1 MTDLCSRC
9 GDQELRLESTES
21 FRHALPQLRSPLEVV
36 RNYSCPRCGGKSSRI
51 NYFYAGNRSEWD
63 VRAVE
68 AQDGQPPCLSHKHGQ
83 IGQTPVRGKRWLS
96 ISYPAVYRVGE
107 GLLFP
112 DREGHI
118 EDATM
123 IDRFGNPE
131 LMVEFA
137 SAYFRQYYVILPD
150 GHWPNSLSDFMPGL
164 LLLVTATELAIKA
177 FLIRSET
184 SFDRIHSLS
193 GLYNKMDSGHR
204 DKVARHF
211 ASAVPNANLKALGVA
226 PRIVEGILGTYDD
239 TYGKGIGA
247 YLDTRYYAEPTTKTF
262 RADSDLHG
270 SNLVKGNTPYP
281 IFLPWVLR
289 ALIRTFE
296 FFSGPERLRRR
307 GADIHSDFRSRG
319 DGNHG
324 DWGLIPASLDLVVLS
339 GPQAIARDA
348 NYQEREA
355 FRVFKAKYP
364 PGFATS
370 WKYGG
375 QALLFYSAGGRRR
388 DDRMAVIEGIECRV
402 RYDDRLGM
410 HSRDTYRLAD
420 ALEGDGF
427 GQLNTD
433 MALGDA

>member
-1 MTDLCSRC
+1 
-9 GDQELRLESTES
+9 
-21 FRHALPQLRSPLEVV
+21 
-36 RNYSCPRCGGKSSRI
+36 
-51 NYFYAGNRSEWD
+51 
-63 VRAVE
+63 
-68 AQDGQPPCLSHKHGQ
+68 
-83 IGQTPVRGKRWLS
+83 
-96 ISYPAVYRVGE
+96 
-107 GLLFP
+107 
-112 DREGHI
+112 
-118 EDATM
+118 M
-123 IDRFGNPE
+123 IDRFGNRE

-184 SFDRIHSLS
+184 SFDRMHSLS

-307 GADIHSDFRSRG
+307 GADIHSDF
-319 DGNHG
+319 
-324 DWGLIPASLDLVVLS
+324 
-339 GPQAIARDA
+339 
-348 NYQEREA
+348 
-355 FRVFKAKYP
+355 KAKYP
-364 PGFATS
+364 PGFETS

-375 QALLFYSAGGRRR
+375 QALLFYSAGGRRH